1 MYQLRSLFA
10 KVGLQCGPREAGRND
25 VNFTYPRPVV
35 VISKRSYLECSNT
48 DDPAITDA
56 IKNLTNQPLACRAID
71 LKKLSISPVP
81 PGPQNCDPVK
91 IALVR
96 LQQPGEV
103 RFRVVLPPKTAE
115 PTGFGAADS
124 SAALRAAVGEAGVRD
139 GVLASLLEA
148 GEQVLLQALDR
159 GRIVGP
165 RFRIGPSGAFLRWLR
180 HGRSRKKARPR
191 HGLGRVE

>member
-10 KVGLQCGPREAGRND
+10 KVGLQFGPREAGRND

-56 IKNLTNQPLACRAID
+56 IKNVTNQPLACRAID

-91 IALVR
+91 IALVW

-115 PTGFGAADS
+115 PTRLGAADP
-124 SAALRAAVGEAGVRD
+124 SAVLRAAVGEAGVGYR
-139 GVLASLLEA
+139 VLIGLLQA
-148 GEQVLLQALDR
+148 GEHLLLQAL
-159 GRIVGP
+159 GVGH
-165 RFRIGPSGAFLRWLR
+165 IGCG
-180 HGRSRKKARPR
+180 
-191 HGLGRVE
+191 